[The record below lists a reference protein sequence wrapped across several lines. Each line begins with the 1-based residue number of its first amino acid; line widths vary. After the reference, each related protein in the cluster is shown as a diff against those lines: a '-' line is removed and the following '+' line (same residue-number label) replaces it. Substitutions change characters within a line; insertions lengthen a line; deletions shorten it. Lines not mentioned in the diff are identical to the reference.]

1 MQALGCPGSVAIT
14 GRRCCCCCCCFCF
27 CRFCCCCWWWWCP
40 GSVAITGRR
49 SDRRLNMCCG
59 WNFELKC
66 CCWFVL
72 LMIFRYFRI
81 LAYSVYVF
89 FGSQCMVFLSDTGPN
104 GRRRWSWLHPPTWPS
119 CPASRMLPL
128 QGDSYIEHIFTGN
141 NLIEHKFQLLLKLY
155 FYFQEFCKLLSH
167 FRSWKS
173 AASVA
178 SGFLLKKNTS
188 RPWQMDV
195 LWN

>member
-1 MQALGCPGSVAIT
+1 MELSLYRIFVCLAKYFPQIAERWKYSVQLPAKDAST
-14 GRRCCCCCCCFCF
+14 GVSWF
-27 CRFCCCCWWWWCP
+27 
-40 GSVAITGRR
+40 GGYYR
-49 SDRRLNMCCG
+49 SAFRRLNMCCG

-104 GRRRWSWLHPPTWPS
+104 GRRKWSWLHPPTWPS

-141 NLIEHKFQLLLKLY
+141 NLIEHKF
-155 FYFQEFCKLLSH
+155 
-167 FRSWKS
+167 
-173 AASVA
+173 
-178 SGFLLKKNTS
+178 
-188 RPWQMDV
+188 
-195 LWN
+195 